1 MELYCIDNQLIYNVD
16 FTKKAGNQSVL
27 CPACTDSR
35 KNKSKKD
42 FSFNISKGCGECWN
56 CGYKFV
62 KSEPIENK
70 KPEYIR
76 PVFNNTDLSDNA
88 VLYFEKRGITKRT
101 IIEMRITEQLEY
113 MPQINKKA
121 NCICFNYFRN
131 DELINTKFRDG
142 AKHFKLVKDAEL
154 IPYNLDNLKDQTEC
168 IWCEGEFDQLSF
180 YDAGFKFATSV
191 PNGAGKQNQNL
202 TYIDNVVDEIEHIQ
216 VHYIATDNDEP
227 GRKLKEE
234 LIRRFGSEKCKTVD
248 LKDCKDAN
256 EFLVKY
262 GVLDLRD
269 CIKNAKD
276 VPLTGIYSVDDD
288 LNGIIDLWEHGM
300 SPGLYLRHRNLN
312 ELISWVS
319 GSIAIWTGIP
329 SHGKSEMVD
338 EVCEQLNILH
348 GWKVAYFSPENWPTK
363 IHVSKIVSRIIGK
376 HFGKRDISFENLNQ
390 TLNYVKDNFYFIY
403 PEDEDLSI
411 DSILNHAKS
420 LIKRK
425 GIKILVIDP
434 WNKLE
439 HKRDRGD
446 SETEYISKSLDKL
459 DMFAKRNDILIH
471 LVAHPTKMKKDAAG
485 DFEIPTLY
493 DINGSANWYN
503 KAFYGLCV
511 YRRSDCTEIHVQK
524 VKYKHLGSTQG
535 GMVRME
541 YYFNSGRYAE
551 LNRDREF
558 EDEEWLIGPH
568 VQLIEPQI
576 NLPDTVPT
584 IQPNTQFEDKFTDKV
599 IETPF

>member
-1 MELYCIDNQLIYNVD
+1 MELYCIDNETIYDVV

-27 CPACTDSR
+27 CPVCTDSR

-62 KSEPIENK
+62 KSESLEK
-70 KPEYIR
+70 KPEYIK

-180 YDAGFKFATSV
+180 YEAGFKNSTSV

-202 TYIDNVVDEIEHIQ
+202 TYIDNVIDEIEHIQ

-227 GRKLKEE
+227 GRKLKDE

-256 EFLVKY
+256 EFLIKY

-276 VPLTGIYSVDDD
+276 VPLSGIYSVDDD
-288 LNGIIDLWEHGM
+288 LEGIIDLWEHGM
-300 SPGLYLRHRNLN
+300 PPGLYLKHRNLN

-319 GSIAIWTGIP
+319 SSVAIFTGIP
-329 SHGKSEMVD
+329 SHGKSEVVD

-348 GWKVAYFSPENWPTK
+348 GWKTAYFSPENWPTK

-376 HFGKRDISFENLNQ
+376 RFGKRDIDKNVLLQ
-390 TLNYVKDNFYFIY
+390 TLNYVKENFFFIY

-411 DSILNHAKS
+411 HSILNHAKS

-446 SETEYISKSLDKL
+446 SETEYVSKTLDVI
-459 DMFAKRNDILIH
+459 DVFAKRNDVLVIV
-471 LVAHPTKMKKDAAG
+471 VAHPTKMKKDAAG
-485 DFEIPTLY
+485 DFEVPTLY

-511 YRRSDCTEIHVQK
+511 YRKSDCTEIHVQK
-524 VKYKHLGSTQG
+524 VKFKHLGATQG
-535 GMVRME
+535 GMVRFE
-541 YYFNSGRYAE
+541 YFFNSGRYAE
-551 LNRDREF
+551 LNRNREF
-558 EDEEWLIGPH
+558 EDDDWIIGSH
-568 VQLIEPQI
+568 LQLNSAQTVIEP
-576 NLPDTVPT
+576 PKEV
-584 IQPNTQFEDKFTDKV
+584 QPNTQFENVQFTDQNN
-599 IETPF
+599 ETPF